1 MRIRKLR
8 PIRTT
13 LDLPD
18 EAQVRSVRKRLSISN
33 DDLIRI
39 VAKIGN
45 SISAITS
52 SSKKAVACLDIL
64 PDPTAGACLQL
75 PGLCRRGRP

>member
-39 VAKIGN
+39 VAKTGN
-45 SISAITS
+45 SIAAITKEVQFQKDS
-52 SSKKAVACLDIL
+52 GGV
-64 PDPTAGACLQL
+64 P
-75 PGLCRRGRP
+75 

>member
-13 LDLPD
+13 LDLAD

-33 DDLIRI
+33 DDLMRI

-45 SISAITS
+45 SIAAIT
-52 SSKKAVACLDIL
+52 KEVQ
-64 PDPTAGACLQL
+64 LQKGGGV
-75 PGLCRRGRP
+75 P

>member
-1 MRIRKLR
+1 MRTRKPR

-13 LDLPD
+13 LDLAD

-33 DDLIRI
+33 DDLARI

-45 SISAITS
+45 SIAAI
-52 SSKKAVACLDIL
+52 SKEVQLEKAGDGV
-64 PDPTAGACLQL
+64 P
-75 PGLCRRGRP
+75 

>member
-1 MRIRKLR
+1 MRIRKPR

-13 LDLPD
+13 LDLAD

-33 DDLIRI
+33 DDLVRM

-45 SISAITS
+45 SIAAI
-52 SSKKAVACLDIL
+52 SKEVQLER
-64 PDPTAGACLQL
+64 AGDGV
-75 PGLCRRGRP
+75 P

>member
-1 MRIRKLR
+1 MRIRKPR
-8 PIRTT
+8 PRRTT
-13 LDLPD
+13 LDLAD

-45 SISAITS
+45 SIAAIT
-52 SSKKAVACLDIL
+52 KEV
-64 PDPTAGACLQL
+64 QL
-75 PGLCRRGRP
+75 EKDSGGVP

>member
-39 VAKIGN
+39 VAKTGN
-45 SISAITS
+45 SIAAIT
-52 SSKKAVACLDIL
+52 KEVHLQKAGGV
-64 PDPTAGACLQL
+64 P
-75 PGLCRRGRP
+75 

>member
-1 MRIRKLR
+1 MRIRKPR

-13 LDLPD
+13 LNLAD

-33 DDLIRI
+33 DDLARI

-45 SISAITS
+45 SIAAI
-52 SSKKAVACLDIL
+52 SKEVQFER
-64 PDPTAGACLQL
+64 AGDGV
-75 PGLCRRGRP
+75 P

>member
-1 MRIRKLR
+1 MRIRNPR

-13 LDLPD
+13 LDLAD

-33 DDLIRI
+33 DDLVRI

-45 SISAITS
+45 SIAAI
-52 SSKKAVACLDIL
+52 SKEVQLEKAGDGV
-64 PDPTAGACLQL
+64 P
-75 PGLCRRGRP
+75 

>member
-13 LDLPD
+13 LDLAD

-45 SISAITS
+45 SIAAIT
-52 SSKKAVACLDIL
+52 KEV
-64 PDPTAGACLQL
+64 QL
-75 PGLCRRGRP
+75 EKDSGGVP

>member
-13 LDLPD
+13 LDLAD
-18 EAQVRSVRKRLSISN
+18 EAQVRSVQKRLSISN
-33 DDLIRI
+33 DDLMRI

-45 SISAITS
+45 SIAAIT
-52 SSKKAVACLDIL
+52 KEVQ
-64 PDPTAGACLQL
+64 LQKGGGV
-75 PGLCRRGRP
+75 P